1 MTNYPTIYPTITDL
15 GGEITQVRRFINLND
30 KGWSA
35 FNPSIMLSNEGEYW
49 LAVRSSNYALLTS
62 GSMVLTAENKIR
74 NKLYLV
80 RLDPDTW
87 QFDESTLKEVDIKG
101 LRAGIVRNIEDP
113 RLFWDGQNYCISATF
128 LEIDCPSPRMCKV
141 TLKSLESAEAIKL
154 EIYPSFTGKMEKNW
168 MPIHR
173 VGSQKDA
180 EVDFIYKSD
189 FVFSSGKITPV
200 PAPKVARYFR
210 GGTQVIPVGDGTSIA
225 LTHELYYRKLP
236 ILNQTN
242 FAPYQSFRHYTHN
255 FVLFN
260 SNFEIVKVSKSF
272 VFAKEGIEFASGIAE
287 HNKNYVISFA
297 RSDLASFVV
306 TIDKKIALSLL
317 EDAYV

>member
-1 MTNYPTIYPTITDL
+1 MADYPTITDL
-15 GGEITQVRRFINLND
+15 GGEITQVRRFIDPNN

-35 FNPSIMLSNEGEYW
+35 FNPSIMRSNEGEYW
-49 LAVRSSNYALLTS
+49 LAVRSSNYAILTS
-62 GSMVLTAENKIR
+62 GSPVLTVENKIR

-80 RLDPDTW
+80 RLDQDTW
-87 QFDESTLKEVDIKG
+87 QFDESTLKEVDISG
-101 LRAGIVRNIEDP
+101 LRSGIVRNIEDP

-128 LEIDCPSPRMCKV
+128 LERDCPSPRVCKV

-173 VGSQKDA
+173 VGSQKDSK
-180 EVDFIYKSD
+180 VDFIYKSD
-189 FVFSSGKITPV
+189 FVFSSGEFLPI
-200 PAPKVARYFR
+200 PAPKVANQFR
-210 GGTQVIPVGDGTSIA
+210 GGTQVIPVGDGTSIC
-225 LTHELYYRKLP
+225 LIHELYYKTYP
-236 ILNQTN
+236 IMNQIT
-242 FAPYQSFRHYTHN
+242 FAPYQSFRHYTHR

-260 SNFEIVKVSKSF
+260 NDFEIVKVSKSF
-272 VFAKEGIEFASGIAE
+272 VFAKEGIEFAAGIAE
-287 HNKNYVISFA
+287 HSDNYVISFA

-306 TIDKKIALSLL
+306 TINKKTALELL